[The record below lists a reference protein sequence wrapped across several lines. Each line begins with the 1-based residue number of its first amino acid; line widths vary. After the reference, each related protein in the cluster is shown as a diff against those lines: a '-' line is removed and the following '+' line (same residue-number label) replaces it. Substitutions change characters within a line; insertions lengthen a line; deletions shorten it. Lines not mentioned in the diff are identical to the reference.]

1 MAEAPRVK
9 ICGLMRNEDARAAEA
24 LGADFLGVVLTD
36 GFARSVPRDRAADVL
51 AGTTSR
57 RVAVLVD
64 EPPASAAR
72 LAAVV
77 DAAVVQLHGSESPTD
92 VAALRELGGWSV
104 WKAVRAA
111 TLDDVR
117 EAVARYA
124 EVVEGLLVEGWREG
138 VVGGGGA
145 RLRLEPEEVRAAV
158 PERLVF
164 VLAGGLRP
172 ETVGAAVARFRPEV
186 VDVSS
191 GVERAVGAKDPRRI
205 ESFIRSA
212 KQTVTPHSDRPT

>member
-24 LGADFLGVVLTD
+24 HGADFLGVVLTD
-36 GFARSVPRDRAADVL
+36 GFARSVSRDRAATVVE
-51 AGTTSR
+51 GTSTPC
-57 RVAVLVD
+57 VTVLVD
-64 EPPASAAR
+64 ETPAAAAA

-77 DAAVVQLHGSESPTD
+77 DAAVVQLHGSEPPAD
-92 VAALRELGGWSV
+92 VVALRNLGDWAV

-117 EAVARYA
+117 EAVDRYG
-124 EVVEGLLVEGWREG
+124 EIVDGLLVEGWREG

-145 RLRLEPEEVRAAV
+145 RLRLEPEEVRAVV
-158 PERLVF
+158 PGRLLF

-172 ETVGAAVARFRPEV
+172 ETVRAAVARFGPDV

-191 GVERAVGAKDPRRI
+191 GVERAVGEKDPGRI

-212 KQTVTPHSDRPT
+212 KQAVTLHSDRPT